1 DFIYGYYNFVNDP
14 VETLYSLTGNYIQ
27 SETLHL
33 KNELS
38 KLEEEKRRLESS
50 VARLEDMEN
59 LLELKYLEDLKK
71 SWMNSGDC

>member
-1 DFIYGYYNFVNDP
+1 M
-14 VETLYSLTGNYIQ
+14 TQSKHYSLTGNYIQ

-59 LLELKYLEDLKK
+59 HLELKYLEDLKK
-71 SWMNSGDC
+71 ILDELGGL